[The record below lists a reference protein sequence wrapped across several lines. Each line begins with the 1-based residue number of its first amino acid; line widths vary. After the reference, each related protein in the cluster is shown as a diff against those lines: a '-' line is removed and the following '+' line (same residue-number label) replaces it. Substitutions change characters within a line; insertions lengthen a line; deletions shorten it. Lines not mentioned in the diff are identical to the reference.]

1 MIANTLRVD
10 LLIAMGSLGAQCK
23 FSPCGRLLRRMVW
36 PLEKIQKV
44 FKAYLECA
52 IMEDVRKLGP
62 ILTSRDPWHKHYF
75 FVLISTLST

>member
-1 MIANTLRVD
+1 
-10 LLIAMGSLGAQCK
+10 
-23 FSPCGRLLRRMVW
+23 MVW